1 MQLMGKR
8 DSLQFSLDLDIVK
21 RDTLLHILVDF

>member
-1 MQLMGKR
+1 MQSMGKR

-21 RDTLLHILVDF
+21 TDTLLHILVDF